1 MLAQEQKKC
10 PPMEVIVEVRVPRHI
25 LEWIDE
31 NRGSKSRAA
40 YVVDCVEVVKE
51 MCEKKQADRKADLS

>member
-10 PPMEVIVEVRVPRHI
+10 LPMEVIVEVRVPRYI
-25 LEWIDE
+25 LEWIDK

-40 YVVDCVEVVKE
+40 YVVDCVEVVKQ
-51 MCEKKQADRKADLS
+51 MCEKKQADTEANVS